1 MRRKFFFLIDK
12 LEIRRS
18 ERITISALLIGLV
31 FTSSF
36 FMLKEPKA
44 NVSPEQYAQLE
55 KIFAEKSR
63 SVQQERDLIMARY
76 QPAVPESQP
85 PPTLAI
91 ARPDTIKPD
100 TTKNDEEGVSEFVNI
115 NTANSEKLQE
125 LPGIG
130 PAYAQRILEWRD
142 ENGDFTSK
150 EQLLEIRGIGERR
163 LEAIKPLITL

>member
-12 LEIRRS
+12 LEIRRN
-18 ERITISALLIGLV
+18 ERITISALLICLV

-44 NVSPEQYAQLE
+44 NVNPEQYAQLE
-55 KIFAEKSR
+55 EIFAEKSR

-85 PPTLAI
+85 QAAI
-91 ARPDTIKPD
+91 AVTRPDTVKPD
-100 TTKNDEEGVSEFVNI
+100 TTKNNEEGTSEPINI
-115 NTANSEKLQE
+115 NTANSEQLQE

-150 EQLLEIRGIGERR
+150 EQLLEIRGIGEKR
-163 LEAIKPLITL
+163 LEAIKPLIIL